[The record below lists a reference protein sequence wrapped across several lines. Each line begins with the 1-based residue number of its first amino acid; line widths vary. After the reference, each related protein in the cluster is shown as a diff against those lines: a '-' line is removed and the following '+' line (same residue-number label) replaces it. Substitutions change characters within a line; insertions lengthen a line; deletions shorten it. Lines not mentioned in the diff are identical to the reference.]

1 MSHRLFLALFVIL
14 LSPLGLASA
23 EPLKLEAYLD
33 IESVGDP
40 QISPDGKQ
48 VIYTRTHIDKMTDK
62 RSSSVWIMNSDGS
75 KNRQLMSSGGNV
87 RWSPDGE
94 RIAFIKA
101 DDKGKPQI
109 FVRWMDVEGAISQVT
124 YGTERPRGIFWS
136 PNGKD
141 IAFMSRI
148 PRKSDFTVKLPG
160 KPAGAKWQKD
170 PLVIEDFLWHQ
181 DRIGPMNNGFDHIF
195 VVTAEGGT
203 PRQLTEGNW
212 HANTRRLGAIRSG
225 AHMSWA
231 PDGSKIAFDGLAEEN
246 DGTRFTESYIY
257 TVDVAS
263 KEVTRLTDNSVAA
276 SDPVFSPDGKTIAF
290 VGPHEAEMS
299 YAHSNMYAVDADG
312 SNQRRVVGDLA
323 SGPASLTWAKNSR
336 GLYFALDKEG
346 DRNIHYTDMRG
357 RAKDITSGDQN
368 IFLSNVS
375 GSGVAVGIHT
385 DADRMGDV
393 VRFDISDGDNLERIT
408 DVNAD
413 VMAGVDR
420 SETIEFWYDST
431 EGTRAQG
438 WAVLP
443 PNFDSSKKYPLILS
457 IHGGPHAMYRETYNF
472 MFHHFAAEGYVVLF
486 TNPRGS
492 TGYGEDF
499 AAAIEDMYPGP
510 RDYADLMGGVDH
522 MLGLGYVDP
531 DRLFVT
537 GCSGGG
543 ILTAWT
549 ITQTDRFKAAV
560 SRCPVTDWIGMVGTT
575 DVSGWMI
582 NFFKEK
588 FWEDDTQWKEHSAIM
603 HSENVKTPTLF
614 MAGDLDRRTPD
625 QQGKQMY
632 AVLKYLGVPT
642 KYLEVKGEYHGTGS
656 IPSNYL
662 RRQLYLMKWFEMY
675 DPTVSK

>member
-1 MSHRLFLALFVIL
+1 MAFLAIL
-14 LSPLGLASA
+14 LMPLGALSA
-23 EPLKLEAYLD
+23 EPLKLETFLD
-33 IESVGDP
+33 LESVSDP
-40 QISPDGKQ
+40 QISPDGRQ
-48 VIYTRTHIDKMTDK
+48 VIYTRTHIDKMND
-62 RSSSVWIMNSDGS
+62 RRASSVWIMNADGS
-75 KNRQLMSSGGNV
+75 KNRQLMARGGNV
-87 RWSPDGE
+87 RWSPDGS
-94 RIAFIKA
+94 RIAFISA
-101 DDKGKPQI
+101 DDKGKSQI
-109 FVRWMDVEGAISQVT
+109 FVRWMDSEGAVSQIT
-124 YGTERPRGIFWS
+124 YGIERPRGIFWS
-136 PNGKD
+136 PDGED
-141 IAFMSRI
+141 IAFMARV
-148 PRKSDFTVKLPG
+148 PRRTDFTVKLPG
-160 KPAGAKWQKD
+160 KPPGAKWQDD
-170 PLVIEDFLWHQ
+170 PLVIEEFLWHQ
-181 DRIGPMNNGFDHIF
+181 DRIGPMNNGYDHIY
-195 VVTAEGGT
+195 VVTADGGT

-225 AHMSWA
+225 AHMSWS
-231 PDGSKIAFDGLAEEN
+231 PDGGKIAFDGLAEED
-246 DGTRFTESYIY
+246 DGRRFTESYIY
-257 TVDVAS
+257 TVDVTS
-263 KEVTRLTDNSVAA
+263 REVTRLTDNTVTA
-276 SDPVFSPDGKTIAF
+276 SDPVFSPNGETIAF
-290 VGPHEAEMS
+290 VGTHEAEMS
-299 YAHSNMYAVDADG
+299 YSHTNMYAVDADG
-312 SNQRRVVGDLA
+312 SDQRRIVGDLSA
-323 SGPASLTWAKNSR
+323 GPGSLRWARNSR
-336 GLYFALDKEG
+336 GIYFALDKEG
-346 DRNIHYTDMRG
+346 DRNIHYVDMQG
-357 RAKDITSGDQN
+357 RVKDITSGDQN
-368 IFLSNVS
+368 IFLSNIS
-375 GSGVAVGIHT
+375 NNGIAVGTHT
-385 DADRMGDV
+385 DANRLGDV
-393 VRFDISDGDNLERIT
+393 VRFDISDGDNLARIT

-413 VMAGVDR
+413 VMAGVDQ

-431 EGTRAQG
+431 EGTRVQG

-499 AAAIEDMYPGP
+499 AAAIEDMYPGA

-531 DRLFVT
+531 ERLFVT

-549 ITQTDRFKAAV
+549 ITQTDRFKAAA

-588 FWEDDTQWKEHSAIM
+588 FWEDDTKWKEHSAIM

-675 DPTVSK
+675 DPTINKQE